1 MVFLESSDSNST
13 LSYEEAASVL
23 GVGVGAV
30 RTLIHR
36 LRKQYT
42 CLLREEV
49 ARTVSEP
56 VEVQEEIHALCD
68 ALIAAEGRLGP

>member
-1 MVFLESSDSNST
+1 M
-13 LSYEEAASVL
+13 L

-42 CLLREEV
+42 RLLREEV
-49 ARTVSEP
+49 ARTVADPADIDGEL
-56 VEVQEEIHALCD
+56 AD
-68 ALIAAEGRLGP
+68 LIAAVAN